1 MVLSHLSFLQT
12 VHLLT
17 ITFMLSC
24 SCQVDDV
31 LNTVTTTL
39 GEAAIYGERE
49 ETRVAKVFPLEN
61 QTRVMTKS
69 LFISNTDLQN
79 FTIMQINQL
88 FRCKSI

>member
-1 MVLSHLSFLQT
+1 MVLSHFSFLQT
-12 VHLLT
+12 VPLLT

-24 SCQVDDV
+24 SCQVDSV

-39 GEAAIYGERE
+39 GEAAIYGERQ

-61 QTRVMTKS
+61 QTRVTKS
-69 LFISNTDLQN
+69 LFISNTELQN
-79 FTIMQINQL
+79 LNIMQINQL